1 MMNKYCITFPF
12 QGEYQFAYLTANQLA
27 NAVLPNTD
35 DILDFRF
42 DNEGEDFCY
51 PITVKNK
58 QYEVVFT
65 PDKPQYV
72 NVYYTY
78 DENGEK
84 GGNLVEKE
92 IPWLLVTIEKNKEIV
107 YNLGDNV

>member
-1 MMNKYCITFPF
+1 MNKYCITFPF
-12 QGEYQFAYLTANQLA
+12 QGEYHFAYLTANQLA
-27 NAVLPNTD
+27 NAVLPHTD
-35 DILDFRF
+35 DILDFICNN
-42 DNEGEDFCY
+42 DGEDFCY
-51 PITVKNK
+51 SISVKNK

-84 GGNLVEKE
+84 GGKLVEKE

>member
-27 NAVLPNTD
+27 NAVLPCTD
-35 DILDFRF
+35 DILDFKC

-51 PITVKNK
+51 PITVNNIN
-58 QYEVVFT
+58 YEVTFVN
-65 PDKPQYV
+65 DKPQYV
-72 NVYYTY
+72 NIYYAF
-78 DENGEK
+78 DGKNER
-84 GGNLVEKE
+84 GGTLFEKE